1 MHFRLQ
7 DEYMQLQEELKG
19 TIEESKLVQEKYR
32 QLLDQARKDLAA
44 KHAECEELRTQVS
57 SIQPELSDDNFNE
70 HASTGMSLSLESW
83 HRGQ

>member
-44 KHAECEELRTQVS
+44 KHAECEELRTQVRE
-57 SIQPELSDDNFNE
+57 IQPGISDHNFPFE
-70 HASTGMSLSLESW
+70 VDG
-83 HRGQ
+83 GDF